1 MIRYPIKQLKDK
13 NELPFFPFNTLESV
27 LVDGTGKNLADVLN
41 NIYTKAE
48 VNTMFAT
55 ELSKFSVYP
64 SQADLPQTAR
74 DGAVAATNENNVYI
88 MYMYYNGAWRALTQ
102 KGDKGDKGD
111 PGSIGPIGP
120 VGPKGDPGEKGVK
133 GDPGRDGAIQY
144 TAGANLEI
152 TGDNVINVTGIGN
165 LENLDTTAKDNLVS
179 AINELVNSSGGSIGI
194 EYITTNNFSNPFIF
208 SEHDKGIYVFPSGTA
223 IYCKAFPSSS
233 NYDMLNVSDTILCI
247 YEKLTEET
255 PNNTDIGFCYSDRN
269 ERKTIRR
276 ASNQESGLTYTT
288 GYVIALSPAENHII
302 EGIYNFSTL
311 PRSTVVPTLDS
322 QLTNKKYVDD
332 AVANAG
338 SSGES
343 VTYVESNS
351 TYSPFVFEEH
361 EPGVYV
367 FKNQP
372 YVKARTSNTG
382 SYLAS
387 AVDNTIYL
395 LKTPLANDPDGTV
408 VASFITQS
416 LQQGR
421 IKLSS
426 TYIHGLTSEASNN
439 GRDFVLISGDE
450 EIFGNKTFINLP
462 KLKAEKTPTNDLEF
476 ATKKYVD
483 DNLPV
488 FFIEDTFSLNNPFIL
503 DGKKPGIYNIFS
515 PKTDK
520 KATMLYIKG
529 ATSNT
534 TTLQYGLYGAFVI
547 VRDYSSAPANS
558 LVAMYMAEN
567 LSYYKILKT
576 STNNAGLTLGTSIN
590 NYSKLITSHGDSE
603 ITGLYKFTSEIPQI
617 TSTISPSLDQHI
629 VTKGYV
635 DGVIPTV
642 PTKTSELT
650 NDSGFITGYTAGN
663 NINITDNIISVTGIF
678 EAIFP
683 IGRGFIDFTDTDY
696 SNYLGFTWE
705 RELVGLT
712 PVGLNTTDSDFDTI
726 GKTGGEKIHALTVS
740 EIPSHSHT
748 NTVSDSGTHTHNT
761 WGTYQI
767 AHASGSVRS
776 TVTGSADEGRSNP
789 TDLNGNHTH
798 TITINNTG
806 GGQAHNNMP
815 PYKVVAYWK
824 RIA

>member
-111 PGSIGPIGP
+111 PGSIGP
-120 VGPKGDPGEKGVK
+120 VGPSGPAGPPGEKGE
-133 GDPGRDGAIQY
+133 DGAVQY
-144 TAGANLEI
+144 TAGTNLEI

-208 SEHDKGIYVFPSGTA
+208 SEHDKGIYVFRAGTN
-223 IYCKAFPSSS
+223 IYCKAFPSS
-233 NYDMLNVSDTILCI
+233 NDYIFLNSSDSILYV

-255 PNNTDIGFCYSDRN
+255 PNNTDIGFCYSARN

-276 ASNQESGLTYTT
+276 ASNDGSGLTYVTSSA
-288 GYVIALSPAENHII
+288 IALSPTENYTI
-302 EGIYNFSTL
+302 EGTYDFSTL
-311 PRSTVVPTLDS
+311 PRSSVVPTLAT

-332 AVANAG
+332 AIANAG
-338 SSGES
+338 GSDDSI
-343 VTYVESNS
+343 
-351 TYSPFVFEEH
+351 FE
-361 EPGVYV
+361 Y
-367 FKNQP
+367 
-372 YVKARTSNTG
+372 YITDTISTG
-382 SYLAS
+382 S
-387 AVDNTIYL
+387 
-395 LKTPLANDPDGTV
+395 
-408 VASFITQS
+408 
-416 LQQGR
+416 
-421 IKLSS
+421 
-426 TYIHGLTSEASNN
+426 
-439 GRDFVLISGDE
+439 
-450 EIFGNKTFINLP
+450 
-462 KLKAEKTPTNDLEF
+462 
-476 ATKKYVD
+476 
-483 DNLPV
+483 
-488 FFIEDTFSLNNPFIL
+488 PFIL
-503 DGKKPGIYNIFS
+503 EGRKPGIYWLPNV
-515 PKTDK
+515 P
-520 KATMLYIKG
+520 G
-529 ATSNT
+529 T
-534 TTLQYGLYGAFVI
+534 TTLYMKGTASNRTYFVKGIYGPLHIVKEYTEASENEVVALYQSNVGTYFAVLK
-547 VRDYSSAPANS
+547 SSRNS
-558 LVAMYMAEN
+558 
-567 LSYYKILKT
+567 S
-576 STNNAGLTLGTSIN
+576 GLTEGTKIN
-590 NYSKLITSHGDSE
+590 NYFDLVGKNGTQDLTNQFNFTSLIPKITSS
-603 ITGLYKFTSEIPQI
+603 TSPTED
-617 TSTISPSLDQHI
+617 THI

-635 DGVIPTV
+635 DNAISGVGGITEETDPTV
-642 PTKTSELT
+642 PSHVKGITTAQIASWDSAIPSIGSLNTLTTTTKTDLVSAINEL
-650 NDSGFITGYTAGN
+650 DSCKQETLTAGE
-663 NINITDNIISVTGIF
+663 NINISNNVISVTGIF

-712 PVGLNTTDSDFDTI
+712 PVGLNTADSDFDTI
-726 GKTGGEKIHALTVS
+726 GKIGGEKTHQLKI
-740 EIPSHSHT
+740 EEMPSHNHT

-789 TDLNGNHTH
+789 TDSNGNHTH

>member
-27 LVDGTGKNLADVLN
+27 LVDGTDKNLADVLN

-88 MYMYYNGAWRALTQ
+88 MYMYYNGAWRTLTQ
-102 KGDKGDKGD
+102 KGEKGDKGD
-111 PGSIGPIGP
+111 PGEQGIQGERGIQGEQ
-120 VGPKGDPGEKGVK
+120 GIPGEKGE
-133 GDPGRDGAIQY
+133 DGAVQY
-144 TAGANLEI
+144 TAGTNLEI

-165 LENLDTTAKDNLVS
+165 LENLNTTAKDNLVS
-179 AINELVNSSGGSIGI
+179 AINELVNSSGGSVGI

-208 SEHDKGIYVFPSGTA
+208 SEHDKGIYVFRSGTT
-223 IYCKAFPSSS
+223 IYCKAFPTSS
-233 NYDMLNVSDTILCI
+233 NYDRLDVSDTILCI
-247 YEKLTEET
+247 YEKLTKET

-269 ERKTIRR
+269 ERRTIRR
-276 ASNQESGLTYTT
+276 ASNNESGLTYVTN
-288 GYVIALSPAENHII
+288 YVIALSPTADHII
-302 EGIYNFSTL
+302 EGTYNFSTL

-332 AVANAG
+332 AVAGAGG
-338 SSGES
+338 SSGEP
-343 VTYVESNS
+343 VTYIEDNS

-361 EPGVYV
+361 GPGVYV

-372 YVKARTSNTG
+372 YVRARTANKQ
-382 SYLAS
+382 SYLIQPA
-387 AVDNTIYL
+387 DNIIYL
-395 LKTPLANDPDGTV
+395 CKTPLADDPDGTI
-408 VASFITQS
+408 VASYLDNG
-416 LQQGR
+416 LQQCR

-426 TYIHGLTSEASNN
+426 TYAYGIATEYSNN
-439 GRDFVLISGDE
+439 SKYFVDINTDQKIYG
-450 EIFGNKTFINLP
+450 IKTFVDLP
-462 KLKAEKTPTNDLEF
+462 KLEAEKTPTNDLQLV
-476 ATKKYVD
+476 TKKYVD
-483 DNLPV
+483 
-488 FFIEDTFSLNNPFIL
+488 
-503 DGKKPGIYNIFS
+503 
-515 PKTDK
+515 
-520 KATMLYIKG
+520 
-529 ATSNT
+529 
-534 TTLQYGLYGAFVI
+534 
-547 VRDYSSAPANS
+547 SA
-558 LVAMYMAEN
+558 
-567 LSYYKILKT
+567 
-576 STNNAGLTLGTSIN
+576 
-590 NYSKLITSHGDSE
+590 
-603 ITGLYKFTSEIPQI
+603 
-617 TSTISPSLDQHI
+617 
-629 VTKGYV
+629 
-635 DGVIPTV
+635 IPTV

-650 NDSGFITGYTAGN
+650 NDSGFITGYTETDPTVPSHVKEITVSQVVAWDSAPESIGSLRTLTTTAKTDLVSAINELDSCKQETLTAGD
-663 NINITDNIISVTGIF
+663 NINISNNVISVTGIF

-712 PVGLNTTDSDFDTI
+712 PVGLNTADSDFDTI
-726 GKTGGEKIHALTVS
+726 GKTGGEKTHQLKI
-740 EIPSHSHT
+740 EEMPSHNHT
-748 NTVSDSGTHTHNT
+748 NTVSNSGAHTHNT

-789 TDLNGNHTH
+789 TDSNGNHTH

-806 GGQAHNNMP
+806 GGQAHNNMS

>member
-111 PGSIGPIGP
+111 PGSIGP
-120 VGPKGDPGEKGVK
+120 VGPSGPAGPPGEKGE
-133 GDPGRDGAIQY
+133 DGAVQY
-144 TAGANLEI
+144 TAGTNLEI

-165 LENLDTTAKDNLVS
+165 LENLETTAKDNLVS

-208 SEHDKGIYVFPSGTA
+208 SEHDKGIYVFRAGTN

-233 NYDMLNVSDTILCI
+233 NYDMLDVSDTILCI

-269 ERKTIRR
+269 ERRTIRR
-276 ASNQESGLTYTT
+276 ASNNESGLTYGTN
-288 GYVIALSPAENHII
+288 YVIALSPTANHII
-302 EGIYNFSTL
+302 EGTYNFSTL

-332 AVANAG
+332 AVASASG
-338 SSGES
+338 SSGEP
-343 VTYVESNS
+343 VTYIEDNS
-351 TYSPFVFEEH
+351 IYSPFVFEEH

-372 YVKARTSNTG
+372 YVRARTSNKQ
-382 SYLAS
+382 SYLIQPA
-387 AVDNTIYL
+387 DNTVYL
-395 LKTPLANDPDGTV
+395 CKTPLADDPDGTI
-408 VASFITQS
+408 VASYLDNG
-416 LQQGR
+416 LQQCR

-426 TYIHGLTSEASNN
+426 TYVHGIATEYSNN
-439 GRDFVLISGDE
+439 GKYFVDINTDQKIYG
-450 EIFGNKTFINLP
+450 IKTFVDLP
-462 KLKAEKTPTNDLEF
+462 KLEAEKTPTNDLQLV
-476 ATKKYVD
+476 TKKYVD
-483 DNLPV
+483 NAISGV
-488 FFIEDTFSLNNPFIL
+488 
-503 DGKKPGIYNIFS
+503 GGITEE
-515 PKTDK
+515 TD
-520 KATMLYIKG
+520 
-529 ATSNT
+529 
-534 TTLQYGLYGAFVI
+534 
-547 VRDYSSAPANS
+547 
-558 LVAMYMAEN
+558 
-567 LSYYKILKT
+567 
-576 STNNAGLTLGTSIN
+576 
-590 NYSKLITSHGDSE
+590 
-603 ITGLYKFTSEIPQI
+603 
-617 TSTISPSLDQHI
+617 
-629 VTKGYV
+629 
-635 DGVIPTV
+635 PTV
-642 PTKTSELT
+642 PSHVKSITTAQIASWDSAIPSIGSLNTLTTTTKTDLVSAINEL
-650 NDSGFITGYTAGN
+650 DSCKQETLTAGE
-663 NINITDNIISVTGIF
+663 NINISNNVISVTGIF

-726 GKTGGEKIHALTVS
+726 GKTGGEKKYQLKI
-740 EIPSHSHT
+740 EEMPSHSHT

-789 TDLNGNHTH
+789 TASNGNHTH

>member
-88 MYMYYNGAWRALTQ
+88 MYMYYNGAWRVLTQ

-111 PGSIGPIGP
+111 PGSIGP
-120 VGPKGDPGEKGVK
+120 VGPSGPAGPPGEKGE
-133 GDPGRDGAIQY
+133 DGAVQY
-144 TAGANLEI
+144 TAGTNLEI
-152 TGDNVINVTGIGN
+152 TGDNIINVTGIGN
-165 LENLDTTAKDNLVS
+165 LENLETTAKDNLVS
-179 AINELVNSSGGSIGI
+179 AINELVNSSGGSVGI
-194 EYITTNNFSNPFIF
+194 EYITTNNSSNPFIF
-208 SEHDKGIYVFPSGTA
+208 SEHDKGIYVFRAGTN
-223 IYCKAFPSSS
+223 IFCKAFPSSNS
-233 NYDMLNVSDTILCI
+233 YDMLNVSDTILCI

-269 ERKTIRR
+269 ERMTIRR
-276 ASNQESGLTYTT
+276 ASNSESGLTYVTN
-288 GYVIALSPAENHII
+288 YAIALSPTADHII
-302 EGIYNFSTL
+302 EGTYNFSTL
-311 PRSTVVPTLDS
+311 PRSSVVPTLDT

-332 AVANAG
+332 AVASAGG
-338 SSGES
+338 SSGEP
-343 VTYVESNS
+343 VTYIEDNS

-361 EPGVYV
+361 GPGVYV

-372 YVKARTSNTG
+372 YVRARTSNKQ
-382 SYLAS
+382 SYLIQPA
-387 AVDNTIYL
+387 DNTIYL
-395 LKTPLANDPDGTV
+395 CKTPLADDPDGTI
-408 VASFITQS
+408 VASYLDNG
-416 LQQGR
+416 LQQCR

-426 TYIHGLTSEASNN
+426 TYAYGIATEYSNN
-439 GRDFVLISGDE
+439 SKYFVDRNTDQKIYG
-450 EIFGNKTFINLP
+450 IKTFVDLP
-462 KLKAEKTPTNDLEF
+462 KLDAEKTPTNDLQLV
-476 ATKKYVD
+476 TKKYVD
-483 DNLPV
+483 
-488 FFIEDTFSLNNPFIL
+488 
-503 DGKKPGIYNIFS
+503 
-515 PKTDK
+515 
-520 KATMLYIKG
+520 
-529 ATSNT
+529 
-534 TTLQYGLYGAFVI
+534 
-547 VRDYSSAPANS
+547 SA
-558 LVAMYMAEN
+558 
-567 LSYYKILKT
+567 
-576 STNNAGLTLGTSIN
+576 
-590 NYSKLITSHGDSE
+590 
-603 ITGLYKFTSEIPQI
+603 
-617 TSTISPSLDQHI
+617 
-629 VTKGYV
+629 
-635 DGVIPTV
+635 IPTV

-650 NDSGFITGYTAGN
+650 NDSGFITGYTEIDPTVPSHVKEITVSQVVAWDSAPESIGSLRILTTTAKTDLVSAINELDSCKQETLTAGD
-663 NINITDNIISVTGIF
+663 NINISNNVISVTGIF

-712 PVGLNTTDSDFDTI
+712 PVGLNTADSDFDTI
-726 GKTGGEKIHALTVS
+726 GKTGGEKKHQLKI
-740 EIPSHSHT
+740 EEMPSHNHT

-789 TDLNGNHTH
+789 TDSNGNHTH

-806 GGQAHNNMP
+806 GGQAHNNMS

>member
-120 VGPKGDPGEKGVK
+120 VGPKGDKGEQGDKGDKGEQGAPGEKGVK
-133 GDPGRDGAIQY
+133 GDPGKDGAIQY
-144 TAGANLEI
+144 TAGENIEI
-152 TGDNVINVTGIGN
+152 TAENVINCLGGSGESITYI
-165 LENLDTTAKDNLVS
+165 ED
-179 AINELVNSSGGSIGI
+179 NSS
-194 EYITTNNFSNPFIF
+194 SNPFI
-208 SEHDKGIYVFPSGTA
+208 
-223 IYCKAFPSSS
+223 
-233 NYDMLNVSDTILCI
+233 
-247 YEKLTEET
+247 
-255 PNNTDIGFCYSDRN
+255 
-269 ERKTIRR
+269 
-276 ASNQESGLTYTT
+276 
-288 GYVIALSPAENHII
+288 
-302 EGIYNFSTL
+302 
-311 PRSTVVPTLDS
+311 
-322 QLTNKKYVDD
+322 
-332 AVANAG
+332 
-338 SSGES
+338 
-343 VTYVESNS
+343 
-351 TYSPFVFEEH
+351 FEEH
-361 EPGVYV
+361 EPGIYV
-367 FKNQP
+367 FSDQP
-372 YVKARTSNTG
+372 YVKARASNT
-382 SYLAS
+382 SQTVLRPI
-387 AVDNTIYL
+387 DNIIYL
-395 LKTPLANDPDGTV
+395 LRKPLADDPIETV
-408 VASFITQS
+408 IANYTTDSLLIAKVILASHNTGIGISQTNNSPNFVS
-416 LQQGR
+416 
-421 IKLSS
+421 K
-426 TYIHGLTSEASNN
+426 SNN
-439 GRDFVLISGDE
+439 EQISGT
-450 EIFGNKTFINLP
+450 KTFHNLP
-462 KLKAEKTPTNDLEF
+462 KLYSEVIPTNDLEF

-488 FFIEDTFSLNNPFIL
+488 FFIEDTFTINNPFIL
-503 DGKKPGIYNIFS
+503 EGKKPGIYNIFS
-515 PKTDK
+515 PTANK

-547 VRDYSSAPANS
+547 VRDYVSAPTNS

-576 STNNAGLTLGTSIN
+576 STNNAGLTLGTTIN

-617 TSTISPSLDQHI
+617 TSTTSPSLDQHI

-635 DGVIPTV
+635 DNAIPAV

-650 NDSGFITGYTAGN
+650 NDSGFITGYTETDPTVPSHVKEITVSQVVAWDSAPESIGSLRILTTTAKTDLVSAINELDSCKQETLTAGE
-663 NINITDNIISVTGIF
+663 NINISNNVISVTGIF

-712 PVGLNTTDSDFDTI
+712 PVGLNTADSDFDTI
-726 GKTGGEKIHALTVS
+726 GKTGGEKTHALTVS
-740 EIPSHSHT
+740 EMPSHSHT
-748 NTVSDSGTHTHNT
+748 NTVSNSGAHTHNT

-789 TDLNGNHTH
+789 TDLNGNHVH
-798 TITINNTG
+798 TITINDTG

>member
-120 VGPKGDPGEKGVK
+120 VGPKGEKGDKGDKGDKGEQGDKGDKGEQGAPGEKGVK
-133 GDPGRDGAIQY
+133 GDPGKDGAIQY
-144 TAGANLEI
+144 TAGENIEI
-152 TGDNVINVTGIGN
+152 TAENVINCLGG
-165 LENLDTTAKDNLVS
+165 
-179 AINELVNSSGGSIGI
+179 SGGANITYI
-194 EYITTNNFSNPFIF
+194 ET
-208 SEHDKGIYVFPSGTA
+208 
-223 IYCKAFPSSS
+223 
-233 NYDMLNVSDTILCI
+233 
-247 YEKLTEET
+247 
-255 PNNTDIGFCYSDRN
+255 
-269 ERKTIRR
+269 
-276 ASNQESGLTYTT
+276 
-288 GYVIALSPAENHII
+288 
-302 EGIYNFSTL
+302 
-311 PRSTVVPTLDS
+311 
-322 QLTNKKYVDD
+322 
-332 AVANAG
+332 
-338 SSGES
+338 
-343 VTYVESNS
+343 NS

-395 LKTPLANDPDGTV
+395 LKTPLADDPDGTV
-408 VASFITQS
+408 VVSFITQS

-426 TYIHGLTSEASNN
+426 TYIHGLTSEVSNN

-462 KLKAEKTPTNDLEF
+462 KLKTEKTPTNDLQF

-483 DNLPV
+483 
-488 FFIEDTFSLNNPFIL
+488 
-503 DGKKPGIYNIFS
+503 
-515 PKTDK
+515 
-520 KATMLYIKG
+520 
-529 ATSNT
+529 
-534 TTLQYGLYGAFVI
+534 
-547 VRDYSSAPANS
+547 SA
-558 LVAMYMAEN
+558 
-567 LSYYKILKT
+567 
-576 STNNAGLTLGTSIN
+576 
-590 NYSKLITSHGDSE
+590 
-603 ITGLYKFTSEIPQI
+603 
-617 TSTISPSLDQHI
+617 
-629 VTKGYV
+629 
-635 DGVIPTV
+635 IPTV

-650 NDSGFITGYTAGN
+650 NDSGFITGYTETDPTVPAWAKEPTKPQYTASEVGALSSDTFIPTKTSELTNDSGFITGYTETDPTVPSHVKEITVSQVVAWDSAPESIGSLRILTTTAKTDLVSAINELDSCKQETLTAGN
-663 NINITDNIISVTGIF
+663 NISITDNTISVTGIF

-712 PVGLNTTDSDFDTI
+712 PVGLNTADSDFDTI
-726 GKTGGEKIHALTVS
+726 GKTGGEKTHALTVS
-740 EIPSHSHT
+740 EIPSHNHT
-748 NTVSDSGTHTHNT
+748 NTVSNSGTHTHNT

-789 TDLNGNHTH
+789 TDLNGNHNH
-798 TITINNTG
+798 TVTINNTG
-806 GGQAHNNMP
+806 GGQAHNNMS